1 MSDSV
6 VVYNHLTPLLQV
18 PLPTTAPIGVFSEA
32 TGTLYVY
39 GGMVLVE
46 ELGYWMVETSSRL
59 YALDVH
65 RREWRL
71 LSPGGECPPPSEKG
85 TGWEYE
91 GDIWIFGG
99 YSQSMVI
106 SRGSEDSYEVAEDHH
121 SGGGWTNSL
130 VRYSPKENRYHRPV
144 TKGRP
149 PCPRAGSASC
159 VQGLKVFIF
168 GGRCRQRRLNDLH
181 CLDLETLTWSQ
192 LEAGTQPDPWAPASS
207 LCPAPRSLHTM
218 VTGSQRLIVY
228 GGLGQLCAPLNDCW
242 VLEVSDDDDHTWR
255 ELELDYDHGEVRCW
269 HTASVTRD
277 QEMVIMSGLTQ
288 EYYLTRMDLDDH
300 PEDVLHLNFGPQSLL
315 RLTLEAV
322 VSKLEISEHF
332 HDLECLPRQLSE
344 AVLCRI
350 RDVEAVTAS
359 KYPSEDTQY
368 SRSRLHAGL

>member
-1 MSDSV
+1 M
-6 VVYNHLTPLLQV
+6 P
-18 PLPTTAPIGVFSEA
+18 PPTAAPIGVFSRA
-32 TGTLYVY
+32 TDTLYVY
-39 GGMVLVE
+39 GGMCLADQ
-46 ELGYWMVETSSRL
+46 LGYWTVATSSNL
-59 YALDVH
+59 YSLDVH

-85 TGWEYE
+85 AGWEYE

-99 YSQSMVI
+99 YSQSMVS
-106 SRGSEDSYEVAEDHH
+106 SRGSEASYEIAQDHQ

-130 VRYSPKENRYHRPV
+130 VYYSPRENRYHRPV
-144 TKGRP
+144 TRGRP
-149 PCPRAGSASC
+149 PCPRAGSTSC
-159 VQGLKVFIF
+159 VRGHKVFVF

-181 CLDLETLTWSQ
+181 CLDLESLTWSL

-218 VTGSQRLIVY
+218 VRAAQRLIVY
-228 GGLGQLCAPLNDCW
+228 GGLGQLSAPLNDCW
-242 VLEVSDDDDHTWR
+242 VLEVSDDGISPDHAWR

-300 PEDVLHLNFGPQSLL
+300 PEDVLHINFGPQSLL

-322 VSKLEISEHF
+322 AGKLEMSEQF
-332 HDLECLPRQLSE
+332 HDLDCLPRQLLE
-344 AVLCRI
+344 AVLSRI
-350 RDVEAVTAS
+350 RDIEVMATP

-368 SRSRLHAGL
+368 ARSRLHAGL